1 MDELL
6 DLTFEWFATR
16 KHFRVETGAYQE
28 TPEK

>member
-16 KHFRVETGAYQE
+16 THVRVESSMCSE
-28 TPEK
+28 TSGK